1 MKELLSYLSVEDEQ
15 IIQMAKDTMIFWMR
29 MTSVEVNKS
38 ELKSKIVFLHFLI
51 DFHYLKENM
60 GNII

>member
-29 MTSVEVNKS
+29 MTSVEVNKL
-38 ELKSKIVFLHFLI
+38 ELKSVFYMFYFVI
-51 DFHYLKENM
+51 T
-60 GNII
+60 